1 MKCKYLENQICVRS
15 DGQFRLCC
23 VSVENENKENIK
35 THSIDDW
42 HNSETH
48 RNARHLLENNEWP
61 DACKTCELHEEKG
74 LVSQRTKP
82 GEFGPG
88 LSHMDIRFGNSCNL
102 KCVSCFH
109 QSSSSIA
116 EEAIQMSALGF
127 TPLYPLLKE
136 PHFNWASE
144 ETMKKF
150 EGLPIRE
157 IYLTGG
163 EPMMVKHLPSFLE
176 RLDSTVELRF
186 NTNGTLWNKKIE
198 TILKRFRK
206 VVMSLSLDAVD
217 RKIEY
222 IRYGSVWS
230 EIEANIQKYAEFCK
244 VDVTPTISILNACH
258 YDEIIEYSNKNKFK
272 IYENILNYP
281 AWLNCKNAPDVLKSQ
296 FKTASINEWS
306 NTTADQN
313 EIKNFKKNIAALDKF
328 RKINIKDYLPEVAQA
343 YEIN

>member
-23 VSVENENKENIK
+23 ISTEGNNTENIK
-35 THSIDDW
+35 THTIDDW
-42 HNSETH
+42 HNSSTH
-48 RNARHLLENNEWP
+48 RKARELLEKNQWP
-61 DACKTCELHEEKG
+61 AACKTCELHEEKG
-74 LVSQRTKP
+74 LDSLRTKP
-82 GEFGPG
+82 GDFGPG

-127 TPLYPLLKE
+127 TPLYPLLEE

-163 EPMMVKHLPSFLE
+163 EPMMVKHLPNFLK

-198 TILKRFRK
+198 TMLKKFRK

-244 VDVTPTISILNACH
+244 VDVTPTISILNACY

-281 AWLNCKNAPDVLKSQ
+281 AWLDCKNAPDVLKSK
-296 FKTASINEWS
+296 FKGTSINVWS
-306 NTTADQN
+306 NTTADEN
-313 EIKNFKKNIAALDKF
+313 EIKNFKKNIATLDKF

-343 YEIN
+343 YYN

>member
-23 VSVENENKENIK
+23 VSVENENIENIK
-35 THSIDDW
+35 THTIDDW

-48 RNARHLLENNEWP
+48 RKARELLEKNQWP

-102 KCVSCFH
+102 KCVTCFH

-116 EEAIQMSALGF
+116 EEALQMSALGL

-163 EPMMVKHLPSFLE
+163 EPMMVKHLPNFLE

-230 EIEANIQKYAEFCK
+230 EIETNIQKYAEFCK
-244 VDVTPTISILNACH
+244 VDVTPTISILNACY
-258 YDEIIEYSNKNKFK
+258 YDEIIEYSAKNKFK
-272 IYENILNYP
+272 IYENILNHP
-281 AWLNCKNAPDVLKSQ
+281 AWLDCKNAPDVLKSQ
-296 FKTASINEWS
+296 FKAASINVWS
-306 NTTADQN
+306 NTTADEN
-313 EIKNFKKNIAALDKF
+313 EIKNFKKNIATLDKF

-343 YEIN
+343 YYT